1 MTFIEVE
8 QSDGITSLYLNRG
21 KVNALNGAV
30 VEELREA
37 LRSAETSKAVILS
50 GRGKFF
56 SFGFD
61 IPEFLSFSRE
71 ELTRFLV
78 QFTDLYTVL
87 FTYPRPVV
95 AALNGHA
102 IAGGCM
108 LALAC
113 DSRVMATGSGK
124 ISLNEIGFGSSVFAG
139 SVEMLRFAVGGTVA
153 SEVLYSGAMYAAED
167 AKRMGLIQN
176 VAEPDKLL
184 ERAKEIA
191 ADLGSRDPRAFTSIK
206 SLLRGPVAEEMRRR
220 EKASIDEFVDI
231 WYSPSTWTK
240 LQEIKIR

>member
-1 MTFIEVE
+1 MTFIDSEHR
-8 QSDGITSLYLNRG
+8 DGIAFLYLNRG
-21 KVNALNGAV
+21 KVNAINGEL

-37 LRSAETSKAVILS
+37 LRSAETSNAVVLS

-61 IPEFLSFSRE
+61 IPELLSFSRE
-71 ELTRFLV
+71 DFTQFVTRF
-78 QFTDLYTVL
+78 TELYTEL
-87 FTYPRPVV
+87 FTFSRPVV

-113 DSRVMATGSGK
+113 DARVMVAGGGK

-139 SVEMLRFAVGGTVA
+139 SAEMLRFAVGGAMAT
-153 SEVLYSGAMYAAED
+153 EVLYSGAMYGAED
-167 AKRMGLIQN
+167 AKRIGLAQET
-176 VAEPDKLL
+176 AEGGELL
-184 ERAKEIA
+184 ACATRLA
-191 ADLGSRDPRAFTSIK
+191 ADLGSRDRRAFTSMK

-220 EKASIDEFVDI
+220 EKSWIPQFVDI
-231 WYSPSTWTK
+231 WYSPSTWAR